1 MTNEEK
7 DLCDRLVDFMKKN
20 SKYLK
25 DNVTVDLLVRR
36 KGMSNGEEW
45 ITICLK
51 DEEGNYSHVRL
62 CYPSKEPYF
71 KTLRLEEEFKGGNY
85 D

>member
-1 MTNEEK
+1 MTNAEK

-25 DNVTVDLLVRR
+25 GNVAVDLLVRR
-36 KGMSNGEEW
+36 RGITNTEEW

-51 DEEGNYSHVRL
+51 DEKGNCSYVRL
-62 CYPSKEPYF
+62 CYPPKEPYF
-71 KTLRLEEEFKGGNY
+71 KTLRLGKEFKGGSY